1 MWGVLCLGTRRNIC
15 VYMYET
21 VCVLSVGMWVLLVPR
36 DSLCLA
42 GCGTHRGRGVRPPP
56 QLQLSQPV
64 LRGPQE
70 GGAAMSALQGWG
82 VAGPIASNG
91 LGEDGQPRLAHPQG
105 SHGCRG
111 LSLGETGQEGQ
122 EEG

>member
-1 MWGVLCLGTRRNIC
+1 MY

-42 GCGTHRGRGVRPPP
+42 GCGTHRGRSVRPPP
-56 QLQLSQPV
+56 VQLSQPV

-70 GGAAMSALQGWG
+70 VGAAVSALQGWEGWGGGAHRQQWAGRRRAAPLGPPAGIARMWG
-82 VAGPIASNG
+82 V
-91 LGEDGQPRLAHPQG
+91 
-105 SHGCRG
+105 

>member
-1 MWGVLCLGTRRNIC
+1 MSGHTRDYVRVC

-42 GCGTHRGRGVRPPP
+42 GCGTHRGRSVRSPSSAAEPAGAEGPPG
-56 QLQLSQPV
+56 S
-64 LRGPQE
+64 
-70 GGAAMSALQGWG
+70 GAAVSALQGWG
-82 VAGPIASNG
+82 GGAHRQQWAGRRRVAPLGPPAGIARMWG
-91 LGEDGQPRLAHPQG
+91 I
-105 SHGCRG
+105 
-111 LSLGETGQEGQ
+111 LSLGETGQEEQ